1 MMKKIVKQYF
11 SAWIILFVLFNII
24 AFVSV
29 GWTGQEKYT
38 ASFWIGYGF
47 IIVAFIGQLVCAYIA
62 LQKKDI
68 KKIFYNISLISTS
81 YIGLILS
88 FVFGGLCMLLSAL
101 PYWIGIILC
110 AIVLALNAIAVIKA
124 SAAIDI
130 VERIDEKIESNTQ
143 FIKSLTSDA
152 DVLCHSAKSDAVK
165 KECKKVWE
173 SIRYSDPLS
182 NPSLNEIENR
192 ITAKFV
198 ELSEAAAQDDQSK
211 TAEFAEEMLL
221 LVNERKKRCKLL
233 K

>member
-1 MMKKIVKQYF
+1 MKKIVKQYF
-11 SAWIILFVLFNII
+11 AVWTILFVLFNII
-24 AFVSV
+24 AFVPV

-47 IIVAFIGQLVCAYIA
+47 IIAVFIGQLVCAYIA
-62 LQKKDI
+62 LQKNDI
-68 KKIFYNISLISTS
+68 KKLFYNISLISTS

-88 FVFGGLCMLLSAL
+88 FVFGGLCMLLPAL
-101 PYWIGIILC
+101 PYWVGIILC

-130 VERIDEKIESNTQ
+130 VQQIDEKIESNTQ
-143 FIKSLTSDA
+143 FIKSLTIDA

-173 SIRYSDPLS
+173 AVRYSDPLS
-182 NPSLNEIENR
+182 SPEFSEEENK
-192 ITAKFV
+192 ISTKFA
-198 ELSEAAAQDDQSK
+198 EFSEAVARDEQNKVAAL
-211 TAEFAEEMLL
+211 AEDILL
-221 LVNERKKRCKLL
+221 LVNERNKRCKLL